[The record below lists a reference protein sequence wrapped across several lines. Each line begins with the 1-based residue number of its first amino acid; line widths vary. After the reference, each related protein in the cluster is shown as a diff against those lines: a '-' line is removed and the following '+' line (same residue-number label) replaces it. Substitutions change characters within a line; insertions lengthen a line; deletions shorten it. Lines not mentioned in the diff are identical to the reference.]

1 MAALGGLGQ
10 VGGDVGVVGG
20 GAAVTV
26 SLLSELAA
34 LRRERAAQRKSERR
48 FFFGSVEAVI
58 EERVGASVGSRV
70 FDGAVWLCEH
80 LAELSRLGEFPLD
93 SNVLELGSGT
103 ALCAVV
109 CAKLFADVRVVA
121 SDREMQRDLIEA
133 NLAANA
139 TPSER
144 ARFVAL
150 DWTDGD
156 AVTALLAVERRGGF
170 SHVLMSDVVPS
181 DRTVFPALVSTLCR
195 VTSPGSVV
203 LFTQTSAAEDD
214 AHPQLGLLRRSAD
227 FERCN
232 TPLQD
237 FLAMVDAHG
246 FKVECLARNR
256 LWQFT
261 RRSGAWLS
269 TDGGFA
275 SRN

>member
-1 MAALGGLGQ
+1 
-10 VGGDVGVVGG
+10 V
-20 GAAVTV
+20 
-26 SLLSELAA
+26 LLRELAQ
-34 LRRERAAQRKSERR
+34 LRRERAPQRKCERR

-58 EERVGASVGSRV
+58 EERVGASMGSRV

-80 LAELSRLGEFPLD
+80 MADVCRLGEFPSG

-109 CAKLFADVRVVA
+109 CAKLFSDVRVVA
-121 SDREMQRDLIEA
+121 SDRETQRELIERNFA
-133 NLAANA
+133 LNA
-139 TPSER
+139 MPADRT
-144 ARFVAL
+144 RFVAL
-150 DWTDGD
+150 DWTDAD
-156 AVTALLAVERRGGF
+156 AVAALLVDERRGGF
-170 SHVLMSDVVPS
+170 SHVLMSDAVPS
-181 DRTVFPALVSTLCR
+181 DRTVFPALVTTLCR

-203 LFTQTSAAEDD
+203 WFTQTSAAEDE
-214 AHPQLGLLRRSAD
+214 AHPQLALLRRSD
-227 FERCN
+227 GVERCN

-237 FLAMVDAHG
+237 FLVMVDAQG

-275 SRN
+275 SRGASTS